1 MNSIA
6 NWAATAA
13 ATTLLA
19 AGSVSAEPLTIA
31 QAQALLTPF
40 YGALDQPATKDTR
53 ALVEKA
59 LSPDWKSYSNE
70 RDYKGREAFIGMVSG
85 LAKSVP
91 DMRWEVKEM
100 LVSGNRVIVRSMASG
115 TPQGQFMGMPVTGN
129 KSFSIMA
136 IDIHTIVD
144 GKATVAHH
152 VEDWAAA
159 LRQLKP

>member
-1 MNSIA
+1 MNSIG
-6 NWAATAA
+6 NLAA
-13 ATTLLA
+13 AVGVATLMA
-19 AGSVSAEPLTIA
+19 AGTASAQSVTLA

-59 LSPDWKSYSNE
+59 LAPDWKSYSNE
-70 RDYKGREAFIGMVSG
+70 NDFKGREAFIAMVSG
-85 LAKSVP
+85 LAKTVP

-100 LVSGNRVIVRSMASG
+100 LLSGNRVIVRSMASG
-115 TPQGQFMGMPVTGN
+115 TPQGQFMGMPAAGN

-144 GKATVAHH
+144 GKAVVAHH

-159 LRQLKP
+159 MRQLKP